1 MIKKNQ
7 TWELVSHLVCAS
19 VIISIF
25 SMSLSILNA
34 YFIDLSETESEPK
47 SELGHIKLIT
57 DSDKRYYAQKD
68 DCINLE
74 RKECAQ
80 LNVKLYVGATNVRQ

>member
-1 MIKKNQ
+1 M
-7 TWELVSHLVCAS
+7 L
-19 VIISIF
+19 
-25 SMSLSILNA
+25 LSILNA
-34 YFIDLSETESEPK
+34 YSIALSEPESESKSESK